1 MKRTALAILIFLLAF
16 SYTYAQEKQK
26 IQWPWLNK
34 DLPIPTIE
42 VWGGMG
48 LSSVTGK
55 LSSTEKRLTG
65 LFGAGVTYPISE
77 QNNIHAELA
86 YSFQGFKYKP
96 QTYVTDT
103 ATIDLK
109 SAEQRFNYV
118 KLNVMDKYFIDKKRT
133 YYVNGGLYL
142 AYLSQARF
150 QGTWETDVPGTD
162 DKELH
167 ELDEGNKNAFK
178 TFDFGL
184 NAGVGIRLGNKQVSN
199 FIIEARF
206 SYGLI
211 NVAKPAQDGTKYNE
225 HNIYGILKLGIEIP
239 VRE

>member
-1 MKRTALAILIFLLAF
+1 MKKIALSFLIFLLAF
-16 SYTYAQEKQK
+16 SFTYAQAKQK
-26 IQWPWLNK
+26 KQKQSKNF
-34 DLPIPTIE
+34 PTLLIE

-48 LSSVTGK
+48 LSSVAGS

-65 LFGAGVTYPISE
+65 LFGAGTTIPISA

-86 YSFQGFKYKP
+86 YTFQGFKYKMP
-96 QTYVTDT
+96 RTYIHNGETDT
-103 ATIDLK
+103 LK

-133 YYVNGGLYL
+133 FYVNGGFYL

-150 QGTWETDVPGTD
+150 QISWEEDW
-162 DKELH
+162 KLE
-167 ELDEGNKNAFK
+167 EIDEGNENDFR

-184 NAGVGIRLGNKQVSN
+184 NGGIGVRLGNKQTSN
-199 FIIEARF
+199 FTIEARV

-211 NVAKPAQDGTKYNE
+211 NVAKPAADGTKYNE
-225 HNIYGILKLGIEIP
+225 KNIYAVLKFGVDIP
-239 VRE
+239 VRK

>member
-1 MKRTALAILIFLLAF
+1 MKIITLTFLIFLLAF
-16 SYTYAQEKQK
+16 SFTYAQEKQK
-26 IQWPWLNK
+26 KQKQSKN
-34 DLPIPTIE
+34 LPTQLIE

-48 LSSVTGK
+48 LSSVAGS

-65 LFGAGVTYPISE
+65 LFGVGTTIPISA

-86 YSFQGFKYKP
+86 YTFQGFKYKMP
-96 QTYVTDT
+96 RTYIDINDT
-103 ATIDLK
+103 VNNLK

-133 YYVNGGLYL
+133 FYVNGGFYL

-150 QGTWETDVPGTD
+150 QISWEKDW
-162 DKELH
+162 KLE
-167 ELDEGNKNAFK
+167 ERDEGNESDFK

-184 NAGVGIRLGNKQVSN
+184 SGGVGVRLGNKQASN
-199 FIIEARF
+199 FTIEARF

-211 NVAKPAQDGTKYNE
+211 NVAKPAPDGTTYNE
-225 HNIYGILKLGIEIP
+225 HNIYGVLKFGVDIP

>member
-1 MKRTALAILIFLLAF
+1 MKRITLSILVFFLAF
-16 SYTYAQEKQK
+16 SFAYAQEKQK
-26 IQWPWLNK
+26 KQKQRRN
-34 DLPIPTIE
+34 LPTPIIE

-48 LSSVTGK
+48 LSSVAGS

-65 LFGAGVTYPISE
+65 LFGAGTSIPISA

-86 YSFQGFKYKP
+86 YTFQGFKYKP
-96 QTYVTDT
+96 QIYVGDT
-103 ATIDLK
+103 VTIDLK

-118 KLNVMDKYFIDKKRT
+118 KLNLMDKYFIDKKRFF
-133 YYVNGGLYL
+133 YVNGGFYL

-150 QGTWETDVPGTD
+150 QGTWETDIPGVD

-167 ELDEGNKNAFK
+167 ELDEGNENDFK
-178 TFDFGL
+178 TFDLGL
-184 NAGVGIRLGNKQVSN
+184 CGGVGVRLGNKQASN
-199 FIIEARF
+199 FTIEARF

-211 NVAKPAQDGTKYNE
+211 NVAKHNADGTTNNE
-225 HNIYGILKLGIEIP
+225 HNIYGVLKFGVDIP